1 MSLEM
6 IANPTFE
13 IGGEAEGMLK
23 TILGRLDRCGVTDNA
38 ACKCEIAGERLW
50 AGSAEL
56 LKAAKSELRA
66 CRRQL
71 MLWRVI
77 WASFW
82 HRDERAIRMPHW
94 RLRERQRF
102 HDGARVAELLV
113 TVRQSLNGE
122 RCRLRDRLLA
132 RRAIRITTAITGD
145 STTIRKI
152 LKNSPLPCKAV
163 PQPGKNSTKT
173 RWLPWQCRTPSW
185 QAAYNTACLYAAL
198 EDRGKGPRGMMAERV
213 VVSLRR
219 VVDDR
224 ECDMERPSDWI
235 SRDPDFS
242 SLKVS
247 SSIFDGFLNA
257 QRHIDYPTDTLNQ
270 LTTHV

>member
-1 MSLEM
+1 
-6 IANPTFE
+6 
-13 IGGEAEGMLK
+13 
-23 TILGRLDRCGVTDNA
+23 
-38 ACKCEIAGERLW
+38 
-50 AGSAEL
+50 
-56 LKAAKSELRA
+56 
-66 CRRQL
+66 

-102 HDGARVAELLV
+102 HDGARVAELIV

-122 RCRLRDRLLA
+122 RCRLRDLLLA

-145 STTIRKI
+145 STTIRRV
-152 LKNSPLPCKAV
+152 LKKSPLPCKAV
-163 PQPGKNSTKT
+163 SQPGKNSTKT
-173 RWLPWQCRTPSW
+173 RWLPWQRRTPSW

-198 EDRGKGPRGMMAERV
+198 EDSRKGPRGMMAERV
-213 VVSLRR
+213 VASLRR

-224 ECDMERPSDWI
+224 DCDMERPSDWI
-235 SRDPDFS
+235 SKDPDFS
-242 SLKVS
+242 SLKAS
-247 SSIFDGFLNA
+247 SGIFYDFLNA
-257 QRHIDYPTDTLNQ
+257 QRQIDYPTDTLNQ